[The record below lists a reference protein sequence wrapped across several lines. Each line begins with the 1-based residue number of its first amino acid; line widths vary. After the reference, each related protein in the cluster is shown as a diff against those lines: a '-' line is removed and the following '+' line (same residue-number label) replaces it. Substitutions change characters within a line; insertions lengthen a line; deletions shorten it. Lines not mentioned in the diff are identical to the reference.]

1 VKAQLRVEGVVVA
14 EGGSFTLGQELAGRG
29 GFTTYNL
36 ADWDLTND
44 ETLIAGQASAIGL
57 SIQGISANQLTTLKT
72 RMQQTQATLQ
82 TLQGQTNPTVPAS
95 LTGDTISGDI
105 LTATIWG
112 YYAALQSHG
121 ELAKRQANMVDRP
134 GMSYGLFHAKVQ
146 PVKTFGIVTT
156 AVRFPGVEMDIGHLR
171 HLRWAKSN
179 QQNEWVAYNR
189 IRGQYASAL
198 EHATPERF
206 FVDTTTCNLPTSTPT
221 STPPYDAAKPACA
234 EGISAVKALA
244 VAQSQGQKVF
254 TVTSQNIAA
263 VLPQLSSHSAQTRA
277 DVQNAV
283 NAGKEVTISQARITY
298 SGWTGAGYVIIDPQT
313 GAGSYLIEGGA
324 NGGVFALALAV
335 IFSLLFLQ
343 FAAIYLGLTA
353 IATLAG
359 IVGLLAGAALSY
371 TNDLDLLSFVTA
383 RLIVATIIF
392 FVFAAVLGPILPVLA
407 LIAQILAIVGLA
419 GTMIFDLWRRFR

>member
-1 VKAQLRVEGVVVA
+1 
-14 EGGSFTLGQELAGRG
+14 
-29 GFTTYNL
+29 
-36 ADWDLTND
+36 
-44 ETLIAGQASAIGL
+44 
-57 SIQGISANQLTTLKT
+57 
-72 RMQQTQATLQ
+72 
-82 TLQGQTNPTVPAS
+82 
-95 LTGDTISGDI
+95 
-105 LTATIWG
+105 
-112 YYAALQSHG
+112 
-121 ELAKRQANMVDRP
+121 
-134 GMSYGLFHAKVQ
+134 
-146 PVKTFGIVTT
+146 
-156 AVRFPGVEMDIGHLR
+156 
-171 HLRWAKSN
+171 
-179 QQNEWVAYNR
+179 VAYNR

-206 FVDTTTCNLPTSTPT
+206 FVDTTTCNLPTATPT
-221 STPPYDAAKPACA
+221 STPAFDPAKPACA

-263 VLPQLSSHSAQTRA
+263 VLPQLSGHSQQTRA

>member
-1 VKAQLRVEGVVVA
+1 MQRTQV
-14 EGGSFTLGQELAGRG
+14 
-29 GFTTYNL
+29 
-36 ADWDLTND
+36 
-44 ETLIAGQASAIGL
+44 
-57 SIQGISANQLTTLKT
+57 ANQA
-72 RMQQTQATLQ
+72 TQANN
-82 TLQGQTNPTVPAS
+82 TNPTIPTS

-112 YYAALQSHG
+112 YYAAVQSHG

-156 AVRFPGVEMDIGHLR
+156 AVKFPGVEMDIGHLR

-254 TVTSQNIAA
+254 LINASNYANL
-263 VLPQLSSHSAQTRA
+263 LPQLNQSQQIVDDIR
-277 DVQNAV
+277 NAV
-283 NAGKEVTISQARITY
+283 LSGKEVMIHQARITY
-298 SGWTGAGYVIIDPQT
+298 SGWSGTGYIASDSAT
-313 GAGSYLIEGGA
+313 GAGSYLIDGKA
-324 NGGVFALALAV
+324 NGGVLTRVGNNSDELGVAFFGLGILSLIGVALGGGIFVPFLLAFVALTISTIAFAAAQIQAVENAECPAALPCINDIFKRVFVANLLITLVASVANPAYAIALAFTALVWGDSAAAAAASACNPLAC
-335 IFSLLFLQ
+335 
-343 FAAIYLGLTA
+343 
-353 IATLAG
+353 
-359 IVGLLAGAALSY
+359 
-371 TNDLDLLSFVTA
+371 
-383 RLIVATIIF
+383 
-392 FVFAAVLGPILPVLA
+392 
-407 LIAQILAIVGLA
+407 
-419 GTMIFDLWRRFR
+419 RRA

>member
-1 VKAQLRVEGVVVA
+1 
-14 EGGSFTLGQELAGRG
+14 
-29 GFTTYNL
+29 
-36 ADWDLTND
+36 
-44 ETLIAGQASAIGL
+44 
-57 SIQGISANQLTTLKT
+57 
-72 RMQQTQATLQ
+72 
-82 TLQGQTNPTVPAS
+82 
-95 LTGDTISGDI
+95 
-105 LTATIWG
+105 
-112 YYAALQSHG
+112 
-121 ELAKRQANMVDRP
+121 
-134 GMSYGLFHAKVQ
+134 
-146 PVKTFGIVTT
+146 
-156 AVRFPGVEMDIGHLR
+156 
-171 HLRWAKSN
+171 
-179 QQNEWVAYNR
+179 
-189 IRGQYASAL
+189 
-198 EHATPERF
+198 
-206 FVDTTTCNLPTSTPT
+206 
-221 STPPYDAAKPACA
+221 
-234 EGISAVKALA
+234 
-244 VAQSQGQKVF
+244 
-254 TVTSQNIAA
+254 
-263 VLPQLSSHSAQTRA
+263 
-277 DVQNAV
+277 
-283 NAGKEVTISQARITY
+283 VTISQARITY